1 MHGVN
6 EHGEPPVGCERGT
19 AASEDQPLLRFWASE
34 LVQMRRRRRSW
45 SSSLSRLLLL
55 LLRACPPF
63 SGGLEDKQAQLRFR
77 VYFSAG

>member
-6 EHGEPPVGCERGT
+6 EHGEPPVGT
-19 AASEDQPLLRFWASE
+19 AATEDQPLLRFWASE
-34 LVQMRRRRRSW
+34 LVQMRRRSW